1 MCPGASRPAGVS
13 SPTRKTMKRHDRA
26 LSSSVTAAPFKGFR
40 RSHLLPRIGDISQMG
55 GLRHYQLLEGRARGI
70 EAIDFRTGGGL
81 AFTVLP
87 GRGLDIA
94 WADYK
99 STPLTHITKAGIVG
113 PQYYEKDGLAWLR
126 TFFGGL
132 LTTCGLA
139 NVGWPC
145 HDETDPFGID
155 RARGLHG
162 RISTTPAEEVCL
174 SQDWAGEQLVL
185 RVRGKLRQACFKAEH
200 LTLTREITATL
211 GAASFRLHD
220 EVENRSQ
227 VRLPLMILYH
237 INFGYPFL
245 DAGSELLSRS
255 SQVEPE
261 GEDAEANLSRY
272 ATYEGPRPDYPE
284 EIFHHTLD
292 AAADGVCTVALLNPA
307 FRLCACLRFQK
318 RQLPCFAQWKFLQ
331 RGDYV
336 TGLEPANCRAEGC
349 EQARRNGR
357 LQMIGPGEIRTFD
370 LEFGMLEGA
379 EPMAEFRRSLA
390 GTRMAMNPGQAG
402 SPARLPRFSQTN
414 AEGRKNVAPSPSP

>member
-1 MCPGASRPAGVS
+1 
-13 SPTRKTMKRHDRA
+13 MKLNDRA
-26 LSSSVTAAPFKGFR
+26 LSSSNTGTELERFR
-40 RSHLLPRIGDISQMG
+40 RTHLLPRIGDISQVG
-55 GLRHYQLLEGRARGI
+55 GLRHYQLWEGRARGV
-70 EAIDFRTGGGL
+70 EAIDFRTGAGL

-87 GRGLDIA
+87 GRAMDIA

-99 STPLTHITKAGIVG
+99 STPLTHITKAGILG

-139 NVGWPC
+139 NVGGPC
-145 HDETDPFGID
+145 RDEADPFGID

-185 RVRGKLRQACFKAEH
+185 RVRGKLRQACFKAEQ
-200 LTLTREITATL
+200 LALTREITATL
-211 GAASFRLHD
+211 GDPNFCLHD
-220 EVENRSQ
+220 EVENLSQ
-227 VRLPLMILYH
+227 VPLPLMILYH

-255 SQVEPE
+255 FRVEPE
-261 GEDAEANLSRY
+261 GDSAKANLSRY
-272 ATYEGPRPDYPE
+272 AVYKGPQPHYQE

-292 AAADGVCTVALLNPA
+292 AAADGRCTVALANPDLC
-307 FRLCACLRFQK
+307 LCAYLKFQK
-318 RQLPCFAQWKFLQ
+318 RQLPWFAQWKFLQ

-336 TGLEPANCRAEGC
+336 TGLEPANCPAEGC

-357 LQMIGPGEIRTFD
+357 LQMIEPGEIRTFD
-370 LEFGMLEGA
+370 LEFGVLEGA
-379 EPMAEFRRSLA
+379 EPIVELRRSMT
-390 GTRMAMNPGQAG
+390 GTLRTSNPGQEDA
-402 SPARLPRFSQTN
+402 SPQLARLNQTN
-414 AEGRKNVAPSPSP
+414 ADGRKNVAPNAST